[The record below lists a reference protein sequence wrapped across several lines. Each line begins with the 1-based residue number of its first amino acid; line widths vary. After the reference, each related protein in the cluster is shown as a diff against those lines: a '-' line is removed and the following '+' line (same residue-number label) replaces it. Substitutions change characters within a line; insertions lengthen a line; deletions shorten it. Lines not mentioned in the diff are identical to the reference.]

1 MAHFAGVLKAH
12 GGVVDAILR
21 DSIHGDT
28 VRAVTVE
35 RGLIRSELFQ
45 CDFLIHFCTSPFPKV
60 IYELYFME
68 SRISRMT
75 TRSSNG
81 YFLPSIS

>member
-12 GGVVDAILR
+12 GGIVDAILR
-21 DSIHGDT
+21 GSIHGDT
-28 VRAVTVE
+28 VRAVAVE

-60 IYELYFME
+60 IYELCFME